1 VKATTKYYFS
11 QFKFIKM
18 VKFQKVLLVIGFC
31 AALLSV
37 IIDLYDTKFNDWGM
51 IAMIMFFT
59 SYIQVDTISDL
70 EKRLEEKNK

>member
-1 VKATTKYYFS
+1 
-11 QFKFIKM
+11 M

-31 AALLSV
+31 TALLSV
-37 IIDLYDTKFNDWGM
+37 IIDLYDTKFNDWGV

-59 SYIQVDTISDL
+59 SYAQLDTISDL

>member
-1 VKATTKYYFS
+1 
-11 QFKFIKM
+11 M

-31 AALLSV
+31 TALLSV
-37 IIDLYDTKFNDWGM
+37 IINLYEAKFNDWGM

>member
-1 VKATTKYYFS
+1 
-11 QFKFIKM
+11 M

-31 AALLSV
+31 TALLSV

-70 EKRLEEKNK
+70 EKRLEEKNN

>member
-1 VKATTKYYFS
+1 
-11 QFKFIKM
+11 M

-31 AALLSV
+31 TALLSV
-37 IIDLYDTKFNDWGM
+37 IINLYEAKFNDWGM

-70 EKRLEEKNK
+70 EKRLEEKNN

>member
-1 VKATTKYYFS
+1 
-11 QFKFIKM
+11 M

-31 AALLSV
+31 TALLSV

>member
-1 VKATTKYYFS
+1 
-11 QFKFIKM
+11 M

-31 AALLSV
+31 TALLSV
-37 IIDLYDTKFNDWGM
+37 IIDLYDTKFNDWGV

-59 SYIQVDTISDL
+59 SYVQVDTISDL

>member
-1 VKATTKYYFS
+1 
-11 QFKFIKM
+11 M

-70 EKRLEEKNK
+70 EKRLEEKNN

>member
-1 VKATTKYYFS
+1 
-11 QFKFIKM
+11 M

-31 AALLSV
+31 TALLSV
-37 IIDLYDTKFNDWGM
+37 IIDLYDTKFNDWGV

>member
-1 VKATTKYYFS
+1 
-11 QFKFIKM
+11 
-18 VKFQKVLLVIGFC
+18 
-31 AALLSV
+31 
-37 IIDLYDTKFNDWGM
+37 M